1 MSVGLEQ
8 LCGRYVGDVLE
19 VAERPGNRTRRK
31 RHVTGG
37 QWDTEGVHVE
47 ASSAERMSSP
57 NTESPQSPAP

>member
-1 MSVGLEQ
+1 MSMGLEQ

-19 VAERPGNRTRRK
+19 VDERLGDRTRRK
-31 RHVTGG
+31 RHLTGG
-37 QWDTEGVHVE
+37 QGDTEGVHVK